1 MKVARAPHPDR
12 GDQIDPLP
20 GLVEKMH
27 RLVPGNRH
35 IAEKAYLWGLRNP
48 HIAACISAM
57 SREAMIN
64 GNVAVTGQ
72 SPHAFVA

>member
-1 MKVARAPHPDR
+1 NPFGSGKKTD
-12 GDQIDPLP
+12 I
-20 GLVEKMH
+20 K
-27 RLVPGNRH
+27 
-35 IAEKAYLWGLRNP
+35 AEKAYLWGLRNP

-57 SREAMIN
+57 SSEAMIN